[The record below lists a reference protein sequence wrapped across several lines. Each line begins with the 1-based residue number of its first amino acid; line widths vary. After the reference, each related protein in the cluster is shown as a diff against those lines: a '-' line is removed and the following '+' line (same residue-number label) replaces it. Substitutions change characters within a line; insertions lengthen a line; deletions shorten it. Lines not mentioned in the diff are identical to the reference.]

1 MVGDDEDVEPFAG
14 KRVRKET
21 APASRKLAKD
31 EPDAKSKKRARVL
44 VEVMVNDILVCL
56 QASYIVSDMYSSFH
70 SYEDCSYGSVDSK
83 FIKNVEPLFFF
94 MCKKLKYF

>member
-1 MVGDDEDVEPFAG
+1 MVGDDEDVKPFAG
-14 KRVRKET
+14 KRVGKET

-56 QASYIVSDMYSSFH
+56 QVSYIVSDMYSTFH
-70 SYEDCSYGSVDSK
+70 SYKDCSYASVDSK
-83 FIKNVEPLFFF
+83 FIKNVEPFFF